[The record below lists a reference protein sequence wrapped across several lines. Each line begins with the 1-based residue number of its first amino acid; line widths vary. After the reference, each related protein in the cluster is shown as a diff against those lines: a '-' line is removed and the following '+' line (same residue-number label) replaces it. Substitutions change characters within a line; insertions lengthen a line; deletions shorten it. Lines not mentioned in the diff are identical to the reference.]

1 RRPEARAE
9 ALASLEY
16 CLEALRDQ
24 RGHRDDI
31 LDIARSSLEA
41 LGYWPVPEPEPMPEP
56 APEAVAPPAQALPPP
71 VATPSMESP
80 AAPAFTGT
88 PATQPPAALETPQPA
103 APVAPAPPPPVAPPP
118 PAHAPAPVGTG
129 TAGGF
134 EVTGDEIDDE
144 IREIFLEEFEEE
156 IANLRDML
164 PEWRE
169 AP

>member
-1 RRPEARAE
+1 RQLDTLAD

-16 CLEALRDQ
+16 FLEALREQ
-24 RGHRDDI
+24 RGNRDDI
-31 LDIARSSLEA
+31 LDIARNSLEA

-56 APEAVAPPAQALPPP
+56 APEAVAPPAPAPPPP
-71 VATPSMESP
+71 VATPSTQAPVAPSFTGAP
-80 AAPAFTGT
+80 AA
-88 PATQPPAALETPQPA
+88 QPPATFEAPQPA
-103 APVAPAPPPPVAPPP
+103 APAAPVPPPPAPVAPPP

-156 IANLRDML
+156 IANLRDM
-164 PEWRE
+164 
-169 AP
+169 